1 MQSCGLPGLRKQR
14 KDLDTAKKTTRES
27 QYVRK
32 EKKERNRT
40 KLACLGRQIIIH
52 NFHGSAVGLII
63 AFYMCLCVGLCRSSL
78 AYCLARYF
86 QMYNATV
93 SKCFGKKDLERNHEV
108 LTKIEIC
115 NKAK

>member
-52 NFHGSAVGLII
+52 NFHGSAVGLIDLRI
-63 AFYMCLCVGLCRSSL
+63 RTITGNLC
-78 AYCLARYF
+78 
-86 QMYNATV
+86 
-93 SKCFGKKDLERNHEV
+93 SKFSE
-108 LTKIEIC
+108 LTQ
-115 NKAK
+115 NGF